1 MGTISK
7 NQKTKKTS
15 VKTDSVSK
23 LNRLGSRKVLTT
35 SMPPEEESI
44 RTGIKKYGRDAYEVT
59 LSNGIAATVLEG
71 NKIYKISPDG
81 KRSVLAKVSKS
92 GVKVTRR
99 SFKIE

>member
-35 SMPPEEESI
+35 PMPEEESI

-81 KRSVLAKVSKS
+81 KRSVLAKVGKS

>member
-7 NQKTKKTS
+7 NQKTKNPSIKT
-15 VKTDSVSK
+15 VTVSK
-23 LNRLGSRKVLTT
+23 LNRLESRKV
-35 SMPPEEESI
+35 SIIPIPEEESI
-44 RTGIKKYGRDAYEVT
+44 RTGIKKYGRNAYEVT

-81 KRSVLAKVSKS
+81 KRSVLAKVGKS